1 MSHKEMSDEELW
13 KQYFKAV
20 DEMFFQR
27 LHSSNGYEFY
37 KNKADEFM
45 AEINARKAA

>member
-1 MSHKEMSDEELW
+1 MTEQELW
-13 KQYFKAV
+13 EQYTKAV

-37 KNKADEFM
+37 KNKADEIL
-45 AEINARKAA
+45 AEINARKSR